1 MPTTKPTTTT
11 PPPKHHQNIYTDV
24 HHNNSTWRHTFV
36 GVPKLLQKPPFPT
49 TPIPLNDNLVLMYSL
64 SNFTYNQNFFKSKYL
79 QHIEYIGLIAG
90 KEVHYHMNITKH
102 IRLYILY
109 KNFCFIPSCLDWICL
124 WFYHFSKSFSKFPL
138 EEADEGNLMI
148 YN

>member
-1 MPTTKPTTTT
+1 MSSFSWLFFAIFTKFWTLT
-11 PPPKHHQNIYTDV
+11 PCKIIF
-24 HHNNSTWRHTFV
+24 FV
-36 GVPKLLQKPPFPT
+36 VDP
-49 TPIPLNDNLVLMYSL
+49 PIPLNDNLVLMYSL

-148 YN
+148 TN